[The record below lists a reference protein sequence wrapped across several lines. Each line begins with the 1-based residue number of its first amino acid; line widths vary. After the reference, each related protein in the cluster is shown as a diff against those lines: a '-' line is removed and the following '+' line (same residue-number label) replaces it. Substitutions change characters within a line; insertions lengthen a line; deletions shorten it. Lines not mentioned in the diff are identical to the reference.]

1 VRGCCA
7 ACGDR
12 RIGHADIPVSL
23 LAKLWASAAAAA
35 AAAWGVKLAIGA
47 QHLVIAAAA
56 ILAPYGLVY
65 FGMTAA
71 LRVEECAGLLRRV
84 RR

>member
-1 VRGCCA
+1 
-7 ACGDR
+7 
-12 RIGHADIPVSL
+12 
-23 LAKLWASAAAAA
+23 
-35 AAAWGVKLAIGA
+35 VKLLIGA
-47 QHLVIAAAA
+47 QHPVIAAAA